1 VLPLLC
7 AASLAGPQTEAP
19 AGQKAPAQVAAEAPP
34 SFAARVEQVVV
45 DVVVTDRKGRPVT
58 GLTRDDLIVKEDGVP
73 QKILSF
79 EAIALPEKPAPVA
92 PPPPP
97 ARVST
102 NVSAPNTRGRA
113 FVIVFDNLNM
123 TPFRARDAKGAVA
136 SFLQDGVRPGD
147 YVSLIA
153 TGDGTWWTGRMN
165 EDREKL
171 IDIIKRLDGR
181 RHVDTSSDRMSDY
194 EAMRIHL
201 YHDPAVTQRV
211 LRRYATYGVTQ
222 TGGRDLEHPFSDGA
236 DDPYLTARA
245 TQTYQEASAR
255 INATLEVLERALNGL
270 ATAPGRKSVILVSD
284 GFIDDANIH
293 RFRKV
298 YEASRRA
305 NAVVY
310 FLDTRGLEGLPAD
323 YTAQFGPPVADQD
336 AGAIFAESIEASGGS
351 ESIAAETGGFT
362 VKNTNDLA
370 AGIQKIA
377 EETRVYY
384 LLGYVP
390 ANTARDGRFR
400 EIKVELRNPRGRKV
414 RARKGYYAP
423 SETSEEASS
432 STRRGIDPAF
442 QAALDAPWTEDGIPM
457 RMTAYLGGESTP
469 GKATVHVVTE
479 VDIRDFKLENVDGRY
494 RGSIEFLL
502 VVAHRQSGEYYR
514 DDQTI
519 DMNMLPSTRD
529 RVFRTWLPIVRE
541 LDLKPGDH
549 LAKMIVREVATGHV
563 GSVVHEFEVPPLGE
577 FRVSTPILSDTRAE
591 SSPGQP
597 RPAFLAR
604 REFPRGAELLCQFDV
619 FGASRDERG
628 MPRVVQAGEVRR
640 KNGPVYVRL
649 PPTAIE
655 PTSLGELSR
664 VFGVTLDE
672 AVPGD
677 YEVVLTFRDELSGK
691 SLELHEPFRVV
702 PRLPPQAARSV
713 TGG

>member
-1 VLPLLC
+1 LLC
-7 AASLAGPQTEAP
+7 AASLAAPQTESPP
-19 AGQKAPAQVAAEAPP
+19 AQKAPASAATETPP

-45 DVVVTDRKGRPVT
+45 DVVVTDKKGKPVT

-73 QKILSF
+73 QKILTF
-79 EAIALPEKPAPVA
+79 DAVALPEKPAPA
-92 PPPPP
+92 PAPTPPP
-97 ARVST
+97 RVST
-102 NVSAPNTRGRA
+102 NLSSPTARGRA

-136 SFLQDGVRPGD
+136 SFLQDGVRAGD

-171 IDIIKRLDGR
+171 IDVVKHLDGR
-181 RHVDTSSDRMSDY
+181 RHLDTSSDRLSDY

-201 YHDPAVTQRV
+201 FHDPMVTQRV
-211 LRRYATYGVTQ
+211 LRRYAKYGVTQ
-222 TGGRDLEHPFSDGA
+222 TTGRDINHPFSDGA

-245 TQTYQEASAR
+245 TQAYQEASAR
-255 INATLEVLERALNGL
+255 INATLEILERALNGL

-293 RFRKV
+293 RFKKV

-362 VKNTNDLA
+362 IKNTNDLV

-377 EETRVYY
+377 EETRAYY

-390 ANTARDGRFR
+390 TNTARDGLFR
-400 EIKVELRNPRGRKV
+400 EIKVELRDPRGRKV

-423 SETSEEASS
+423 SETGEEASS
-432 STRRGIDPAF
+432 SRPGIDPAF

-457 RMTAYLGGESTP
+457 RMTAYLGGESTL

-529 RVFRTWLPIVRE
+529 RVYRTWLPIVRE
-541 LDLKPGDH
+541 FDLKPGDH

-577 FRVSTPILSDTRAE
+577 FRVSTPILSDTRADD
-591 SSPGQP
+591 SPGQP

-628 MPRVVQAGEVRR
+628 MPRVVQSGEVRR

-649 PPTAIE
+649 PPTPIE

-691 SLELHEPFRVV
+691 TLEVHEPFRVV
-702 PRLPPQAARSV
+702 PRSPPQAARSAP
-713 TGG
+713 GG

>member
-1 VLPLLC
+1 LLC
-7 AASLAGPQTEAP
+7 AASLAAPQTESPP
-19 AGQKAPAQVAAEAPP
+19 ARKAPASAATETPP

-45 DVVVTDRKGRPVT
+45 DVVVTDKKGKPVT

-73 QKILSF
+73 QKILTF
-79 EAIALPEKPAPVA
+79 DAVALPEKPAPA
-92 PPPPP
+92 PAPTPPP
-97 ARVST
+97 RVST
-102 NVSAPNTRGRA
+102 NLSSPTARGRA

-136 SFLQDGVRPGD
+136 SFLQDGVRAGD

-171 IDIIKRLDGR
+171 IDVVKHLDGR
-181 RHVDTSSDRMSDY
+181 RHLDTSSDRLSDY

-201 YHDPAVTQRV
+201 FHDPMVTQRV
-211 LRRYATYGVTQ
+211 LRRYAKYGVTQ
-222 TGGRDLEHPFSDGA
+222 TTGRDINHPFSDGA

-245 TQTYQEASAR
+245 TQAYQEASAR
-255 INATLEVLERALNGL
+255 INATLEILERALNGL

-293 RFRKV
+293 RFKKV

-362 VKNTNDLA
+362 IKNTNDLV

-377 EETRVYY
+377 EETRAYY

-390 ANTARDGRFR
+390 TNTARDGLFR
-400 EIKVELRNPRGRKV
+400 EIKVELRDPRGRKV

-423 SETSEEASS
+423 SETGEEASS
-432 STRRGIDPAF
+432 SRPGIDPAF
-442 QAALDAPWTEDGIPM
+442 QAALDAPWTDDGIPM
-457 RMTAYLGGESTP
+457 RMTAYLGGESTL

-494 RGSIEFLL
+494 RGSLEFLL

-529 RVFRTWLPIVRE
+529 RVYRTWLPIVRE
-541 LDLKPGDH
+541 FDLKPGDH

-577 FRVSTPILSDTRAE
+577 FRVSTPILSDTRADD
-591 SSPGQP
+591 SPGQP

-628 MPRVVQAGEVRR
+628 MPRVVQSGEVRR

-649 PPTAIE
+649 PPTPIE

-691 SLELHEPFRVV
+691 TLEVHEPFRVV
-702 PRLPPQAARSV
+702 PRSPPQAARS
-713 TGG
+713 TPGG

>member
-1 VLPLLC
+1 LLC
-7 AASLAGPQTEAP
+7 VASLAASQTEAP
-19 AGQKAPAQVAAEAPP
+19 DAQKTPASATTEEPP

-45 DVVVTDRKGRPVT
+45 DVVVTDKKGKPVT

-79 EAIALPEKPAPVA
+79 DAVALPEKPAPVPA
-92 PPPPP
+92 PTPPP
-97 ARVST
+97 RVST
-102 NVSAPNTRGRA
+102 NVSGPATRGRA

-165 EDREKL
+165 EDRDKL
-171 IDIIKRLDGR
+171 IDVVKRLDGR
-181 RHVDTSSDRMSDY
+181 RHLDTAADRMSDY

-201 YHDPAVTQRV
+201 YHDPMVIQRV
-211 LRRYATYGVTQ
+211 LRRFAKYGVTQ
-222 TGGRDLEHPFSDGA
+222 TAMRDINHPFADGV
-236 DDPYLTARA
+236 DDPFLTARA

-255 INATLEVLERALNGL
+255 INATLEILARALNGL

-284 GFIDDANIH
+284 GFIDDADLH

-310 FLDTRGLEGLPAD
+310 FLDTRGLEGLPAE
-323 YTAQFGPPVADQD
+323 YTAQFGPPVDSQD
-336 AGAIFAESIEASGGS
+336 AGAIFVESIEASGGS

-370 AGIQKIA
+370 AGIQRIA

-390 ANTARDGRFR
+390 TNTARDGRFR

-423 SETSEEASS
+423 SETGEEP
-432 STRRGIDPAF
+432 TPPPRGIDPAF
-442 QAALDAPWTEDGIPM
+442 QAALDAPWTEDAIPM

-494 RGSIEFLL
+494 RGSLEFLL
-502 VVAHRQSGEYYR
+502 VVAHRQTGEYYR

-529 RVFRTWLPIVRE
+529 RVYRTWLPIVRE
-541 LDLKPGDH
+541 FDLKPGDH

-577 FRVSTPILSDTRAE
+577 FRVSTPILSDTRADD
-591 SSPGQP
+591 SPGQP

-604 REFPRGAELLCQFDV
+604 REFPRGGELLCQFDV

-628 MPRVVQAGEVRR
+628 IPRVIQSGEVRR

-649 PPTAIE
+649 PPTPIE

-664 VFGVTLDE
+664 VFGVTLDK

-677 YEVVLTFRDELSGK
+677 YEVVLTFRDEVSGK
-691 SLELHEPFRVV
+691 TLELHEPFRVV
-702 PRLPPQAARSV
+702 PRAPPQSARSAP
-713 TGG
+713 GG